1 MDDAALYER
10 TVALVTHSFSTGP
23 PQELKRFLATRVR
36 RLLYISH
43 PFSYC
48 KDVRSW
54 MELYEGGAKIKE
66 SHAPAIKGPEVM
78 YYIKDIFLTLYYTFK
93 TGGRY
98 DVYIGADNL
107 NALAGLLLRS
117 LGRVD
122 KVVFYTIDYIPKRF
136 ENRMMNRLYH
146 FIDRLCCN
154 RCDFLWNI
162 SANMTD
168 ARSMN
173 RVSRERRAPEAVVPN
188 GSNFSEIK
196 RLGLA
201 EIDRHRLAFMGHL
214 RKNQGVELLLAA
226 FPEILKRVKGATI
239 EIIGTGPL
247 EEELK
252 ALAVRLGIS
261 GKVRFSGFIKE
272 HAELEKRLARSAVGV
287 APYSPSDD
295 SFTYYADPGKP
306 KTYLAAG
313 LPVIITDVPLIA
325 REIERK
331 RAGLLVGY
339 DEKALAGAAIRLLT
353 DEPFYA
359 ECRANAIEL
368 GSLFDW
374 NNVFESA
381 IKRTFGAFD
390 DKAGAHGQ
398 KKGFA
403 VQ

>member
-23 PQELKRFLATRVR
+23 PQELMRFLSPRVR

-54 MELYEGGAKIKE
+54 MELYEGGAKIRE
-66 SHAPAIKGPEVM
+66 SHAPEIKGPEVM
-78 YYIKDIFLTLYYTFK
+78 HYIKDIFLTLYYTFK
-93 TGGRY
+93 TGGKY

-107 NALAGLLLRS
+107 NALAGLILRC

-136 ENRMMNRLYH
+136 ENPMMNRLYH
-146 FIDRLCCN
+146 FIDRLCCD

-162 SANMTD
+162 SPNMAD
-168 ARSMN
+168 ARSKN
-173 RVSRERRAPEAVVPN
+173 RVSRGSCVPEAVVPN
-188 GSNFSEIK
+188 GSNFREIK
-196 RLGLA
+196 RLSLP

-226 FPEILKRVKGATI
+226 FPEILKRVKGATL

-261 GKVRFSGFIKE
+261 GKVRFSGFIND

-287 APYSPSDD
+287 APYSPSDG

-339 DEKALAGAAIRLLT
+339 DEKELAGAAIRLLT

-359 ECRANAIEL
+359 ECRANAIAL

-374 NNVFESA
+374 NNIFESA

>member
-1 MDDAALYER
+1 MEDAALYDR

-23 PQELKRFLATRVR
+23 PQELKRFLAGKVR

-54 MELYEGGAKIKE
+54 MELHEGSAKIKE

-78 YYIKDIFLTLYYTFK
+78 YYIKDIFLTLYYTIK

-98 DVYIGADNL
+98 DIYIGADNL
-107 NALAGLLLRS
+107 NALAGLILRG

-136 ENRMMNRLYH
+136 ENSLMNRVYH

-162 SANMTD
+162 SPNMAD
-168 ARSMN
+168 ARFKN
-173 RVSRERRAPEAVVPN
+173 RVSRERCAPEAVVPN
-188 GSNFSEIK
+188 GSNFSKIK
-196 RLGLA
+196 RLTLA

-214 RKNQGVELLLAA
+214 RKNQGVELLLTA
-226 FPEILKRVKGATI
+226 FPEILKRVKGATL

-252 ALAVRLGIS
+252 ALAGRLGIS
-261 GKVRFSGFIKE
+261 GKVKFSGFIKD
-272 HAELEKRLARSAVGV
+272 HGELEERLARSAIGV

-325 REIERK
+325 KEIERK

-339 DEKALAGAAIRLLT
+339 DEKALADAAIRLLT

-359 ECRANAIEL
+359 ECRANAIAL

-381 IKRTFGAFD
+381 VKRTFELFD
-390 DKAGAHGQ
+390 DKAGLHGR
-398 KKGFA
+398 KKSFA